1 MAEAKIMLNNV
12 RLAFPVLGEPEDYQ
26 GNKRFR
32 WSATALVPYGSPL
45 RAAVEKALLEVAI
58 DKWGKKGQAHYEAC
72 IGDKQ
77 TTCWL
82 DGKKKPDYDG
92 FEGHFALTAHRPMDK
107 GRPIV
112 FDRDKSHIYKTKV
125 VVDPA
130 TGREILV
137 PTNEL
142 AEGKAGRLY
151 AGMYVN
157 FQCRFWAQDNA
168 NGKALRAELLGVQAF
183 KDGDAFG
190 GGAQPNP
197 DEFGEV
203 TEGADADDLS

>member
-1 MAEAKIMLNNV
+1 MADEAKIMLTNV
-12 RLAFPVLGEPEDYQ
+12 RLAFPELGDPKDYQ

-32 WSATALVPYGSPL
+32 WSATALVPYGSPQ
-45 RAAVEKALLEVAI
+45 RAMVEKALLAVAVE
-58 DKWGKKGQAHYEAC
+58 KWGKKGQALYEAC

-112 FDRDKSHIYKTKV
+112 FDKDKSPIYKPDNT
-125 VVDPA
+125 
-130 TGREILV
+130 LY
-137 PTNEL
+137 
-142 AEGKAGRLY
+142 EGKAGRLY
-151 AGMYVN
+151 AGMFVN

-190 GGAQPNP
+190 GGAAP
-197 DEFGEV
+197 DPDAFAEV
-203 TEGADADDLS
+203 TEGADADDLA